1 MRTLYESLLDDEDV
15 LVKNSDDI
23 LQLEELKQWLYKRAK
38 EEGWFNINKISLVNG
53 KISWKDGTLSLA
65 EKYEDMPNDIYFG
78 EVDELWLVHD
88 EPTKKHIH
96 QFDKCKMRDLNVH
109 VNVENLE
116 LTLASA
122 YFFSTVKKIKNVEF
136 HLIPPVGLSRQCN
149 KICLSRLEFIKEL
162 KFDNGINVIVA
173 GDGEEFGEDVVKYVK
188 KGISKKR
195 SKTPFQTMYQLEQSI
210 MELVYEILPMDY
222 IEKNWQGIKRIV
234 FSDRDGVWRNGSRM
248 DVIKN
253 SDLKPGDF
261 LIEKRNGEWVPIQR
275 MFNKI

>member
-1 MRTLYESLLDDEDV
+1 MRTLYESLLDDEDI

-136 HLIPPVGLSRQCN
+136 HLIPPVGLSRLCN
-149 KICLSRLEFIKEL
+149 KICLNKLEFIKEL
-162 KFDNGINVIVA
+162 KFDNGNNVIVA
-173 GDGEEFGEDVVKYVK
+173 GDSEEFGEDVVKYVK

-222 IEKNWQGIKRIV
+222 IEKNWEGIKRIV
-234 FSDRDGVWRNGSRM
+234 FSDRDGVWRNGRGM
-248 DVIKN
+248 DYVQN
-253 SDLKPGDF
+253 SQLKPGDF
-261 LIEKRNGEWVPIQR
+261 MIEKRKGEWVPIQR

>member
-1 MRTLYESLLDDEDV
+1 MRTLYESLLDDEDI

-65 EKYEDMPNDIYFG
+65 EKYEDMPNDVYFG

-136 HLIPPVGLSRQCN
+136 HLIPPVGLSRLCN
-149 KICLSRLEFIKEL
+149 KICLNKLEFIKEL
-162 KFDNGINVIVA
+162 KFDNGNNVIVA
-173 GDGEEFGEDVVKYVK
+173 GDSEEFGEDVVKYVK

-195 SKTPFQTMYQLEQSI
+195 SKVPFQTMYQLEQSI

>member
-96 QFDKCKMRDLNVH
+96 QFDKCRMRDLYVH

-136 HLIPPVGLSRQCN
+136 HLIPPVGLSRLCN

-162 KFDNGINVIVA
+162 KFDNGNNVIVA
-173 GDGEEFGEDVVKYVK
+173 GDSEEFGEDVVKYVK

-222 IEKNWQGIKRIV
+222 IEKNWEGIKRIV

-261 LIEKRNGEWVPIQR
+261 MIEKRNGEWVPIQR
-275 MFNKI
+275 LFNKL